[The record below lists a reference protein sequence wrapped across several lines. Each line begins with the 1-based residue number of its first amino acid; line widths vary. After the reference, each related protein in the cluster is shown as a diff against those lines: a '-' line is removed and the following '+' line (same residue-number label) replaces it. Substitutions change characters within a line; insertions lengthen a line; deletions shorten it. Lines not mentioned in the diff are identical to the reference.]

1 MEGVTANRNQFVEW
15 IVELQ
20 SFAQAGLTYEHDS
33 YDLERYSRIRE
44 ISAEMLA
51 NLAELPVEKVQ
62 NLFCRETGYQ
72 TPKIDTRAAIFDGD
86 RILLVR
92 ESNGEWALPGGWCD
106 VNQSIAENTIKE
118 AREEAGLAVTADR
131 LIAVQDRNRHN
142 APAYAYGI
150 VNVFVLCSATG
161 GSFQPNIET
170 TESGYFPLNALPEN
184 LALEKTTRE
193 QIELCFRAK
202 SADNWIVPFD

>member
-1 MEGVTANRNQFVEW
+1 M
-15 IVELQ
+15 ELQ
-20 SFAQAGLTYEHDS
+20 SLAQAGLTYGRDS

-44 ISAEMLA
+44 LSAEMLA

-62 NLFCRETGYQ
+62 NLFCGETGYQ
-72 TPKIDTRAAIFDGD
+72 TPKIDTRTAIFDGD

-118 AREEAGLAVTADR
+118 AREEAGLTVTADR

-150 VNVFVLCSATG
+150 VKVFVLCSATG
-161 GSFQPNIET
+161 GAF
-170 TESGYFPLNALPEN
+170 
-184 LALEKTTRE
+184 
-193 QIELCFRAK
+193 
-202 SADNWIVPFD
+202 

>member
-118 AREEAGLAVTADR
+118 ARGSGTGRYRRSPDRRAGSQSPQRARVCLWHREGVRALQRDWRLVSAQYRNHGERIFPAERIARKSGDGKNHARTDR
-131 LIAVQDRNRHN
+131 ALFPGKI
-142 APAYAYGI
+142 
-150 VNVFVLCSATG
+150 G
-161 GSFQPNIET
+161 G
-170 TESGYFPLNALPEN
+170 
-184 LALEKTTRE
+184 
-193 QIELCFRAK
+193 
-202 SADNWIVPFD
+202 

>member
-1 MEGVTANRNQFVEW
+1 MANRNQFVEW

-20 SFAQAGLTYEHDS
+20 SLAQAGLTYGRDS
-33 YDLERYSRIRE
+33 YDLERYARIRE
-44 ISAEMLA
+44 LSAEMLA

-62 NLFCRETGYQ
+62 NLFCGETGYQ

-92 ESNGEWALPGGWCD
+92 ESSGEWALPGGWCD

-118 AREEAGLAVTADR
+118 AREEAGLTVTADR

-150 VNVFVLCSATG
+150 VKVFVLCTATSG
-161 GSFQPNIET
+161 AFQPNIEA

-193 QIELCFRAK
+193 QIELCFQAK
-202 SADNWIVPFD
+202 SAENWIVPFD